1 MQVGVSLS
9 STIEAM
15 AVADSSGT
23 RSMSPRSPNGMASET
38 PPLEGGTFL
47 TSPRNKG
54 EREDVYL
61 SELLSYS
68 LERLNKEPELLR
80 ADCERIQRQLSSV
93 AVENYKSFIVGAE
106 ALSKIRAEADNV
118 RQHLD
123 ALVNKIPELE
133 EGKLVSLRLSRE
145 FL

>member
-1 MQVGVSLS
+1 MV
-9 STIEAM
+9 
-15 AVADSSGT
+15 VADSSGT
-23 RSMSPRSPNGMASET
+23 SGTSPRSPNGLALKSSS
-38 PPLEGGTFL
+38 LEGGTFL

-80 ADCERIQRQLSSV
+80 TDCERIQRQLSSV

-106 ALSKIRAEADNV
+106 ALSKIHAEADNV

-133 EGKLVSLRLSRE
+133 EGKSVSPQPCRE
-145 FL
+145 CL

>member
-1 MQVGVSLS
+1 MRAFFP

-15 AVADSSGT
+15 VVADSSGT
-23 RSMSPRSPNGMASET
+23 SSMSPRSPNGLALKTS
-38 PPLEGGTFL
+38 PLEGGTFL

-106 ALSKIRAEADNV
+106 ALSKIRTEADSV

-133 EGKLVSLRLSRE
+133 EGRLADPLLCIESL
-145 FL
+145 